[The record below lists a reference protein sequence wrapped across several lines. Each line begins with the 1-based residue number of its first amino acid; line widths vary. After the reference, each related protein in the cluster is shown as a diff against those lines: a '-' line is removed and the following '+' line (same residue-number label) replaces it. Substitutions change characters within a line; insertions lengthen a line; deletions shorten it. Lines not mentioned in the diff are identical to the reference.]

1 MRTMIE
7 AERLASEERAT
18 LDDGGRSVIDLIKE
32 LRDEAT
38 LLFRQEVALAKTEMS
53 EKAAVLGRNAAY
65 AGVGGF
71 IAYAGA
77 WFLLM
82 GVAFLLAAGLQALG
96 LSALTSIWV
105 SMLVV
110 GVVVGVVG
118 YLLISKAVKAF
129 KQATIVPEKT
139 VESLESLKEI
149 RS

>member
-1 MRTMIE
+1 MRTMME
-7 AERLASEERAT
+7 AERLAAEERAAV
-18 LDDGGRSVIDLIKE
+18 DDNGRSVIDLIKE
-32 LRDEAT
+32 LRDEAA

-53 EKAAVLGRNAAY
+53 EKAAVLGRNAAF

-82 GVAFLLAAGLQALG
+82 GLAFLLAAGLQALG
-96 LSALTSIWV
+96 LTAMTSIWI

-110 GVVVGVVG
+110 GVVVGVTG
-118 YLLISKAVKAF
+118 YVLISKAVKAF
-129 KQATIVPEKT
+129 KRETVVPEKT

>member
-38 LLFRQEVALAKTEMS
+38 LLFRQEVALAKTEMG